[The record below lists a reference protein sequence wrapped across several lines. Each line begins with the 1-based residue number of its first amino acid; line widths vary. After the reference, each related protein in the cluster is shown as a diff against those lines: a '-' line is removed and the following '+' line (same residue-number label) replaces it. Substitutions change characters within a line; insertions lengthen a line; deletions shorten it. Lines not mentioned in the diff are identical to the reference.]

1 MAHQYG
7 EAQMKQLPF
16 SDPGQPDTRSPTR
29 FLVWI
34 GRQQL
39 GTLALG
45 MAYGVV
51 WMLSQALLPY
61 ALGRAVDDGLAAG
74 DNGALLKWAAV
85 LLGLGTV
92 QAFAGVSRHR
102 AAVSNWLQ
110 AAFRMVQVVS
120 HHAARLGPAVRANL
134 TTGEVVATVSND
146 AMRAGGAYDITARL
160 AGAIASYF
168 VVAAILLS
176 TSFVLGLVVLLGV
189 PVLVMSLSFVIRPL
203 QARQREQREEV
214 GRLTALGADT
224 VSGLRVLRGI
234 GGEQVF
240 LARYRSRSEQ
250 VRRAGVRVALPQS
263 TLDSAQVL
271 LPGIF
276 VVIVT
281 WLGARLAVD
290 GRIRPGELVAFYGY
304 AAFLVIP
311 LRTAAETV
319 DKVTRAYVGANRML
333 AILRIQPQ
341 VTDPE
346 APVPEP
352 PPGLPLT
359 DRRSGLVVEPGLFT
373 CVVSAVPQEGVEL
386 VDRLGRFVH
395 DDGVLL
401 GGVPV
406 GGLPIEVVRRRIVVS
421 ETDPML
427 FSGPLQEELD
437 PWGRASETEVLAA
450 IAVANAEDVLDALPE
465 RLAGLVEERGRSLSG
480 GQRQRLVLARALLA
494 DAEILLLVDPTSAV
508 DAHTE
513 ARIARRLREAR
524 RGRTT
529 VVLTASPLVLDQADR
544 VVFLEDRVVEA
555 IGTHRELLRSAPA
568 YRATVTREEAE

>member
-1 MAHQYG
+1 
-7 EAQMKQLPF
+7 MKQLPLL
-16 SDPGQPDTRSPTR
+16 DPGRPDTRSPTR
-29 FLVWI
+29 FLLWV
-34 GRQQL
+34 GEQQL

-45 MAYGVV
+45 MGFGVV
-51 WMLSQALLPY
+51 WMLAQALLPY
-61 ALGRAVDDGLAAG
+61 VLGRAVDDGLAAG
-74 DNGALLKWAAV
+74 DNRALLEWAAV
-85 LLGLGTV
+85 LLALGTV
-92 QAFAGVSRHR
+92 QAFAGVARHR

-110 AAFRMVQVVS
+110 ASFRMVQVVA
-120 HHAARLGPAVRANL
+120 HHAARMGPAVRAKV

-146 AMRAGGAYDITARL
+146 AMRAGGAFDITARL

-176 TSFVLGLVVLLGV
+176 SSSVLGLVVLLGV
-189 PVLVMSLSFVIRPL
+189 PILVLSLSFVIRPL

-240 LARYRSRSEQ
+240 LGRYRTRSEQ

-281 WLGARLAVD
+281 WLGARLAVE

-319 DKVTRAYVGANRML
+319 DKITRAYVGAARML
-333 AILRIQPQ
+333 EILRVEPQ
-341 VTDPE
+341 VGEP
-346 APVPEP
+346 AVAAAEP

-373 CVVSAVPQEGVEL
+373 CVVSAAPQEGVEL
-386 VDRLGRFVH
+386 VDRLGRFV
-395 DDGVLL
+395 DDEGVWL
-401 GGVPV
+401 GSVRVTDLPV
-406 GGLPIEVVRRRIVVS
+406 EVVRRRILVS

-427 FSGPLQEELD
+427 FSGTLHGELD
-437 PWGRASETEVLAA
+437 PWGSATEAEVRTA
-450 IAVANAEDVLDALPE
+450 IEVANAEDVLDALPE
-465 RLAGLVEERGRSLSG
+465 GLDGLVEERGRSLSG
-480 GQRQRLVLARALLA
+480 GQRQRLVLARALVA
-494 DAEILLLVDPTSAV
+494 DPEILLLVEPTSAV

-524 RGRTT
+524 RGKTT
-529 VVLTASPLVLDQADR
+529 VVLTASPLVLDQAER
-544 VVFLEDRVVEA
+544 VVFLEGGRIA
-555 IGTHRELLRSAPA
+555 ATGTHRELLQSTLA
-568 YRATVTREEAE
+568 YRATVTREEEDDAA

>member
-1 MAHQYG
+1 
-7 EAQMKQLPF
+7 MKRLPF
-16 SDPGQPDTRSPTR
+16 SDPGRPDTGSPTR
-29 FLVWI
+29 FLLWI

-39 GTLALG
+39 STLALG
-45 MAYGVV
+45 MAFGVV

-74 DNGALLKWAAV
+74 DNRALLEWAA
-85 LLGLGTV
+85 LLLALGTV
-92 QAFAGVSRHR
+92 QAFAGVARHR

-110 AAFRMVQVVS
+110 ASFRMVQVVS
-120 HHAARLGPAVRANL
+120 HHAARLGPAVRAKL

-146 AMRAGGAYDITARL
+146 AMRAGGAFDITARL
-160 AGAIASYF
+160 AGAVASYF

-189 PVLVMSLSFVIRPL
+189 PVLVVSLSFVIRPL

-240 LARYRSRSEQ
+240 FARYRSRSEQ

-276 VVIVT
+276 VVLVT
-281 WLGARLAVD
+281 WLGARLAVE

-333 AILRIQPQ
+333 AILRIEPH
-341 VTDPE
+341 VAEPE
-346 APVPEP
+346 APAEEP
-352 PPGLPLT
+352 PPGVPLT
-359 DRRSGLVVEPGLFT
+359 DRRSGLVVEPGLLT

-386 VDRLGRFVH
+386 VDRLGRFV
-395 DDGVLL
+395 DDEGVLL

-406 GGLPIEVVRRRIVVS
+406 GVLPVEVVRRRIVVS

-427 FSGPLQEELD
+427 FSGPLQGELD
-437 PWGRASETEVLAA
+437 PWGTATEAQVLAA
-450 IAVANAEDVLDALPE
+450 IEVANAEDVLDALPE
-465 RLAGLVEERGRSLSG
+465 GLAGLVEERGRSLSG
-480 GQRQRLVLARALLA
+480 GQRQRLVLARALIA
-494 DAEILLLVDPTSAV
+494 DPEILLLVDPTSAV

-513 ARIARRLREAR
+513 ARIARRLRDAR

-529 VVLTASPLVLDQADR
+529 VVLTASPLVLDHADR
-544 VVFLEDRVVEA
+544 VLFLEDGVVA
-555 IGTHRELLRSAPA
+555 ASGTHRELLQSAPA
-568 YRATVTREEAE
+568 YRATVTREEAA

>member
-1 MAHQYG
+1 
-7 EAQMKQLPF
+7 MKQLPF
-16 SDPGQPDTRSPTR
+16 TQPGRPDTRSPTH
-29 FLVWI
+29 FLLWV
-34 GRQQL
+34 GRHQL
-39 GTLALG
+39 GSLG
-45 MAYGVV
+45 LGVTFGIV
-51 WMLSQALLPY
+51 WMLAQALLPY

-74 DNGALLKWAAV
+74 DNGALLAWAGV
-85 LLGLGTV
+85 LLGLGTI
-92 QAFAGVSRHR
+92 QAVAGVLRHR

-110 AAFRMVQVVS
+110 ASFRMLQVVS
-120 HHAARLGPAVRANL
+120 HHAARCGPAVRAKL

-146 AMRAGGAYDITARL
+146 AMRAGGAFDITARL
-160 AGAIASYF
+160 AGAVASYF
-168 VVAAILLS
+168 VVAAVLLS
-176 TSFVLGLVVLLGV
+176 SSFVLGLVVLLGV

-214 GRLTALGADT
+214 GQLTALGADT

-240 LARYRSRSEQ
+240 LARYRSRSER

-311 LRTAAETV
+311 LRTAAEAV
-319 DKVTRAYVGANRML
+319 DKITRAFVGAQRML
-333 AILRIQPQ
+333 VILRIEPQ
-341 VTDPE
+341 IAELSSP
-346 APVPEP
+346 AAEP

-359 DRRSGLVVEPGLFT
+359 DRQSGLVLEPGLLT
-373 CVVSAVPQEGVEL
+373 CVVSALPQEGIEL
-386 VDRLGRFVH
+386 VDRLGRFVD
-395 DDGVLL
+395 DDGVML
-401 GGVPV
+401 GSVPV
-406 GGLPIEVVRRRIVVS
+406 AALPVEVVRRRIVVS
-421 ETDPML
+421 ETDPLL

-437 PWGRASETEVLAA
+437 PWGRASETQLLAA
-450 IAVANAEDVLDALPE
+450 IEVASAEDVLDSLPDG
-465 RLAGLVEERGRSLSG
+465 LAGLVEERGRSLSG
-480 GQRQRLVLARALLA
+480 GQRQRLILARALLS
-494 DAEILLLVDPTSAV
+494 DAEILVLVDPTSAV

-529 VVLTASPLVLDQADR
+529 MILTSSPLVLDQAER
-544 VVFLEDRVVEA
+544 VIYLEEGRVA
-555 IGTHRELLRSAPA
+555 ATGTHRELLRSWPA
-568 YRATVTREEAE
+568 YRATVTREEAA